1 MSAIRPHRFPQPFT
15 AVSPFAALPSE
26 DAAHRRA
33 CGTDHAPTRAFFPAR
48 EESPLPRSRVSPFPH
63 SPCFLY
69 SLFPHI
75 PRRPAF
81 PVALRFSFPHVPR
94 LPAFLVSSRSP
105 VSTHSPSPCAPRLPA
120 FLVSSCSPFPYV
132 PCFPVFLVSTHPPS
146 PCVSRFFACSPLPY
160 FTFFL
165 VFLVAAQLPFPH
177 VPRRPAF
184 LVSSRSPIFGTL
196 GAFTPRGGSSFS
208 RWMPNFRERRPL
220 PYGEVRAFASVL

>member
-132 PCFPVFLVSTHPPS
+132 PCFPVFLVSTHPP
-146 PCVSRFFACSPLPY
+146 
-160 FTFFL
+160 
-165 VFLVAAQLPFPH
+165 FPH